1 MGEGEGGGGQY
12 EDLLVLPPL
21 HLLPPRRGE
30 IFGRTCLINYG
41 LLSNFTRLQSALD
54 NVMRK
59 KPLTMEA
66 LVFLP
71 DGVGGSA
78 SLDPPYDE
86 YAHSVP
92 LQFALA
98 DDSQIR

>member
-1 MGEGEGGGGQY
+1 MSEYRRVYQPGGSYFFTLIRHQRI
-12 EDLLVLPPL
+12 
-21 HLLPPRRGE
+21 HLSLRA
-30 IFGRTCLINYG
+30 
-41 LLSNFTRLQSALD
+41 NFTRLHSALD

-66 LVFLP
+66 FVFLP

-86 YAHSVP
+86 YAHSVT

>member
-1 MGEGEGGGGQY
+1 MSEYRRVYQPGGSY
-12 EDLLVLPPL
+12 FFTLVR
-21 HLLPPRRGE
+21 HQR
-30 IFGRTCLINYG
+30 IN
-41 LLSNFTRLQSALD
+41 LSLRANFARLQSALD

-66 LVFLP
+66 FVFLP

-78 SLDPPYDE
+78 SLDPPYDYDE
-86 YAHSVP
+86 YAHSVA

>member
-12 EDLLVLPPL
+12 EDLLVPPPL
-21 HLLPPRRGE
+21 HPLPPRGGE
-30 IFGRTCLINYG
+30 IFRRTCLINYG

-54 NVMRK
+54 RVMRE

-66 LVFLP
+66 FVFLP

-78 SLDPPYDE
+78 SLVHPTTNTRI
-86 YAHSVP
+86 
-92 LQFALA
+92 Q
-98 DDSQIR
+98 